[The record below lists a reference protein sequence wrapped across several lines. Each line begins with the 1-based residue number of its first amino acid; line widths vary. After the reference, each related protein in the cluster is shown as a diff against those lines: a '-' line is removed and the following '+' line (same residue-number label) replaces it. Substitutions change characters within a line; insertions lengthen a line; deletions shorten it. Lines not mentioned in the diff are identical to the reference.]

1 MGARVYQGKIRAM
14 LKRLA
19 LGLLVAWAAAGFLH
33 EVNVAVAS
41 YDQRDR
47 PARRWAWRFGSP
59 EPARLARCLETARR
73 EVPPGSPVAFTSPDE
88 PAGMAFERWRWAA
101 YLLAERDVLSLN
113 DPAAPPAAGYV
124 IAYGMRL
131 EDPRFEPVRPLPWG
145 WLYRVR
151 RP

>member
-33 EVNVAVAS
+33 EVNAALAS
-41 YDQRDR
+41 YDQRQR
-47 PARRWAWRFGSP
+47 PARRQAWRFGSP
-59 EPARLARCLETARR
+59 EPARIARCVRGARR
-73 EVPPGSPVAFTSPDE
+73 EVPPGSPVAFASPDV
-88 PAGMAFERWRWAA
+88 PPGAAFQRWRWAA
-101 YLLAERDVLSLN
+101 YLLPDRDVLPLG
-113 DPAAPPAAGYV
+113 DPAAGYA
-124 IAYGMRL
+124 IACGMRL
-131 EDPRFEPVRPLPWG
+131 GDPRFEPVRPLPGG